1 MATAVVLPKL
11 GNSVESCLIQRWH
24 KKVGDP
30 IRSGETICEI
40 ETDKAVM
47 DVESSVDGIVLAL
60 FFEQGDD
67 VPVMTNIAVVGQAGE
82 AIDEFR
88 PAGAIQSAPAEP
100 APAPISASQ
109 PEQPAATHQPVT
121 SAPAAPAEV
130 FISPR
135 ARALAA
141 EKNVPYISIQGTG
154 PEGRIIERD
163 IQAALAQRPA
173 LTRTAQASAAESQ
186 PLPATGSG
194 IGGRVTAADLEQTPQ
209 PAVVIPTASSADYTE
224 IKVAGAR
231 KVIAQRMLESL
242 QTTAQLT
249 MNTSVNAEPL
259 LAFRKRLK
267 ASAAPLGLQSV
278 TINDLLLFAVSRTL
292 TRFPDV
298 NALYLG
304 DVIRQYRPVHLGF
317 AVDTPRG
324 LLVPVIAHA
333 DRLSLRQLAEE
344 AHRLADA
351 CQQGKIKPDELQG
364 GTFSVSNLGNLGIES
379 FTPVL
384 NPPQVAILGV
394 GSINLKPVQGASA
407 VEFIQHLSLSL
418 TVNHQAVDGAP
429 GARFL
434 EALRASLQDID
445 LLLAI

>member
-24 KKVGDP
+24 KQVGDA
-30 IRSGETICEI
+30 ISSGETICEI

-60 FFEQGDD
+60 FFAQGDD

-82 AIDEFR
+82 SIDEFR
-88 PAGAIQSAPAEP
+88 PAGSA
-100 APAPISASQ
+100 
-109 PEQPAATHQPVT
+109 QPALPAAPVAPQPIQPDSPAV
-121 SAPAAPAEV
+121 SVSAAPAEV

-135 ARALAA
+135 ARTLAA
-141 EKNVPYISIQGTG
+141 EKSLPYISIQGTG

-173 LTRTAQASAAESQ
+173 LTRTALASTADAQ

-194 IGGRVTAADLEQTPQ
+194 IGGRITAADLEQAPLVAV
-209 PAVVIPTASSADYTE
+209 PAVSPAASSADYNE
-224 IKVAGAR
+224 IRVAGAR

-249 MNTSVNAEPL
+249 LNTSVNAEPL

-292 TRFPDV
+292 LRFPDL
-298 NALYLG
+298 NALFLG

-333 DRLSLRQLAEE
+333 DQLSLKALAEE

-364 GTFSVSNLGNLGIES
+364 GTFSVSNLGSLGIES

-394 GSINLKPVQGASA
+394 GNINLKPVQGASG
-407 VEFIQHLSLSL
+407 VEFVQHLSLSL

-434 EALRASLQDID
+434 ESLRASLQEID
-445 LLLAI
+445 LLLAV